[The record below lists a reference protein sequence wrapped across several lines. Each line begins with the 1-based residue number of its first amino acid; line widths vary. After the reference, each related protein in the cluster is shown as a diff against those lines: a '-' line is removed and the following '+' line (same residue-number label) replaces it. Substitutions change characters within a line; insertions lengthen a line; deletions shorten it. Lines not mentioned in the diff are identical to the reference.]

1 MKIQKNSP
9 DRRKDKRFKLKDPVF
24 ALMYFSP
31 TMMGRVTDISRS
43 GAAVRY
49 VKSGDG
55 YRELNQL
62 DIFKSDF
69 KLYIENIKAKTIS
82 DMEIIDKT
90 FIGSKEIRRCGIQFE
105 VLSNNQLSQLENFIQ
120 DFASAES
127 LI

>member
-69 KLYIENIKAKTIS
+69 KSLSSALESWLNTFSFTIAPS
-82 DMEIIDKT
+82 
-90 FIGSKEIRRCGIQFE
+90 
-105 VLSNNQLSQLENFIQ
+105 
-120 DFASAES
+120 
-127 LI
+127 

>member
-69 KLYIENIKAKTIS
+69 KLYIENLKAKTIS

-105 VLSNNQLSQLENFIQ
+105 DLTDIQISQLKDFIQ
-120 DFASAES
+120 NFAI
-127 LI
+127 LGKQ